1 MDYLNRLSKTDVE
14 SICKLIGSR
23 DLKQNFQTNS
33 NGFSRIK
40 PGFRPKTISDE
51 EAVTLTVQNVTTRF
65 ISKFL
70 NEKIQSL
77 MDKIIGEQA
86 NLTAKGIPSDDA
98 HIIALANS
106 PFYDN
111 LDLYFRLEQPV
122 RSSEEIGALK
132 IAIRIAKRAHKPD
145 SVEDTPTD
153 RTTKLLKEELEAQ
166 KEYARNKIQQ
176 VQDLL
181 KETQASLQATA
192 EDATRLRDEK
202 DELKNK
208 LDLKEEELTRYRA
221 LEKYSISNRIDTT
234 DAKYPFKSL
243 CKVFWAD
250 GYVRLKR
257 LSDIH
262 HDEITG
268 DYLEE
273 FPTQR
278 DLFSDQRSG
287 TFQEGYVGVWDW
299 HVIPNKKDPS
309 RDFIETS
316 YSSSQPTQI
325 IIFKECDSVE
335 KIIKKLTV
343 GVSEKIYCDGVL
355 FAYWNGKKYE
365 GIYCHPKDLDI
376 KIDRISLKQDVF
388 RLPVFEVFASMLYQA
403 GDCQVCTALNFG
415 MPTKVVNVKDSMDVL
430 KALLRKRLTWATS
443 KQRGITNAAHQQIT
457 AYLQELPNKDFVQEL
472 AMQCNC
478 TEDEANEWNFTKTVQ
493 GIMGGTD
500 DSNDLNVWR
509 RVLKNNFLDSAQPD
523 NGRLYVDLQR
533 VKPRFDAKHKWYRC
547 EQCSEITPYL
557 LRGKCPSCGF
567 TGTHVLNEKEYQSLD
582 FWRKPVVDALKDNKI
597 HVIDTEEHT
606 AQLSHKDQRMD
617 LWSQTEHYELRFQ
630 DLIQEGETPIDIL
643 SSTTTM
649 EVGIDIGSLVAVGLR
664 NVPPMRE
671 NYQQRA
677 GRAGR
682 RGASLSTIVTFCE
695 DGPHDTLYFN
705 NPVPMFRGDPRRPW
719 IDIRSEK
726 LLQRHLNMIALQE
739 FLASKHS
746 SLDELP
752 AVLFLDEVL
761 DEFMDFLQDFKIPRK
776 SALVPANAVL
786 DMDAFRNEFAESL
799 KNLKEKRNAHP
810 EQFEAIPN
818 ASANKQKTL
827 LDALYEEGIIPTYSF
842 PKNVVSTYIS
852 DMNGILRYEVDR
864 GLDVAIS
871 EYAPGRSIVVDK
883 QTYQIGGLYSPGS
896 DRVYGQATTPA
907 RAYMDDANYLKNI
920 LTCPDCGW
928 FGLADERP
936 DACPFCGNRALEEGR
951 QMLRPW
957 GFAPKNAE
965 AVPDAQLEEEYS
977 SVQPPLYS
985 TLPDAEDIQPI
996 SGCKNIRMASRTN
1009 QRIIMVN
1016 QGLGNKGFM
1025 VCPDCGAAMP
1035 GDNEKTLD
1043 GVLRPYK
1050 SKHARK
1056 PCNHRNA
1063 RNVNI
1068 GYDFITDMLVLE
1080 IKLDEQKMDIHRTDN
1095 PWLTRA
1101 AQSLAEAF
1109 RLAASKELDIEFT
1122 ELVTGYRI
1130 RTNNAGAFVDVYLYD
1145 SLSSGAGYAVSVAD
1159 NIETLLNRIRELLAS
1174 CDCGNACHKCLKHYR
1189 NQYVHGL
1196 LDRFAA
1202 LQLLDWGVNGELAD
1216 SLTVEGQKALLLPLE
1231 SILRVSGCTLL
1242 VTNNEI
1248 VAKHRGREVKLVVY
1262 PAMWKEPREDGTI
1275 YVSDAYIK
1283 YAKPYAVQKILNV

>member
-1 MDYLNRLSKTDVE
+1 M
-14 SICKLIGSR
+14 
-23 DLKQNFQTNS
+23 
-33 NGFSRIK
+33 
-40 PGFRPKTISDE
+40 
-51 EAVTLTVQNVTTRF
+51 
-65 ISKFL
+65 
-70 NEKIQSL
+70 
-77 MDKIIGEQA
+77 
-86 NLTAKGIPSDDA
+86 
-98 HIIALANS
+98 
-106 PFYDN
+106 
-111 LDLYFRLEQPV
+111 
-122 RSSEEIGALK
+122 
-132 IAIRIAKRAHKPD
+132 
-145 SVEDTPTD
+145 
-153 RTTKLLKEELEAQ
+153 
-166 KEYARNKIQQ
+166 
-176 VQDLL
+176 
-181 KETQASLQATA
+181 
-192 EDATRLRDEK
+192 
-202 DELKNK
+202 
-208 LDLKEEELTRYRA
+208 
-221 LEKYSISNRIDTT
+221 
-234 DAKYPFKSL
+234 
-243 CKVFWAD
+243 
-250 GYVRLKR
+250 
-257 LSDIH
+257 
-262 HDEITG
+262 
-268 DYLEE
+268 
-273 FPTQR
+273 
-278 DLFSDQRSG
+278 
-287 TFQEGYVGVWDW
+287 
-299 HVIPNKKDPS
+299 
-309 RDFIETS
+309 
-316 YSSSQPTQI
+316 
-325 IIFKECDSVE
+325 
-335 KIIKKLTV
+335 
-343 GVSEKIYCDGVL
+343 
-355 FAYWNGKKYE
+355 
-365 GIYCHPKDLDI
+365 
-376 KIDRISLKQDVF
+376 
-388 RLPVFEVFASMLYQA
+388 
-403 GDCQVCTALNFG
+403 
-415 MPTKVVNVKDSMDVL
+415 
-430 KALLRKRLTWATS
+430 
-443 KQRGITNAAHQQIT
+443 
-457 AYLQELPNKDFVQEL
+457 
-472 AMQCNC
+472 
-478 TEDEANEWNFTKTVQ
+478 
-493 GIMGGTD
+493 D

-582 FWRKPVVDALKDNKI
+582 FWRKPVVDALKGTKI

-677 GRAGR
+677 GSAGR

-739 FLASKHS
+739 FLAAKHS

-761 DEFMDFLQDFKIPRK
+761 NEFMDYLQDFKIPRK

-810 EQFEAIPN
+810 EQFEAISN

-827 LDALYEEGIIPTYSF
+827 LDALYKEGIIPTYSF

-864 GLDVAIS
+864 GLDIAIS

-883 QTYQIGGLYSPGS
+883 QTYQIGGMYSPGS
-896 DRVYGQATTPA
+896 DRVYGQAATPA

-951 QMLRPW
+951 QMLRPL

-1035 GDNEKTLD
+1035 GYNEKTLD

-1050 SKHARK
+1050 SKYARK

-1109 RLAASKELDIEFT
+1109 RLAASKELDVEFT

-1145 SLSSGAGYAVSVAD
+1145 NLSSGAGYAVSVAD
-1159 NIETLLNRIRELLAS
+1159 NIETLLNRIHELLAS
-1174 CDCGNACHKCLKHYR
+1174 CNCGNACHKCLKHYR

-1202 LQLLDWGVNGELAD
+1202 LELLDWGVNGELAD
-1216 SLTVEGQKALLLPLE
+1216 SLTVEGQKALLFPLE

-1248 VAKHRGREVKLVVY
+1248 VAKHRGREAKLVVC

>member
-1 MDYLNRLSKTDVE
+1 M
-14 SICKLIGSR
+14 
-23 DLKQNFQTNS
+23 
-33 NGFSRIK
+33 
-40 PGFRPKTISDE
+40 
-51 EAVTLTVQNVTTRF
+51 
-65 ISKFL
+65 
-70 NEKIQSL
+70 
-77 MDKIIGEQA
+77 
-86 NLTAKGIPSDDA
+86 
-98 HIIALANS
+98 
-106 PFYDN
+106 
-111 LDLYFRLEQPV
+111 
-122 RSSEEIGALK
+122 
-132 IAIRIAKRAHKPD
+132 
-145 SVEDTPTD
+145 
-153 RTTKLLKEELEAQ
+153 
-166 KEYARNKIQQ
+166 
-176 VQDLL
+176 
-181 KETQASLQATA
+181 
-192 EDATRLRDEK
+192 
-202 DELKNK
+202 
-208 LDLKEEELTRYRA
+208 
-221 LEKYSISNRIDTT
+221 
-234 DAKYPFKSL
+234 
-243 CKVFWAD
+243 
-250 GYVRLKR
+250 
-257 LSDIH
+257 
-262 HDEITG
+262 
-268 DYLEE
+268 
-273 FPTQR
+273 
-278 DLFSDQRSG
+278 
-287 TFQEGYVGVWDW
+287 
-299 HVIPNKKDPS
+299 
-309 RDFIETS
+309 
-316 YSSSQPTQI
+316 
-325 IIFKECDSVE
+325 
-335 KIIKKLTV
+335 
-343 GVSEKIYCDGVL
+343 
-355 FAYWNGKKYE
+355 
-365 GIYCHPKDLDI
+365 
-376 KIDRISLKQDVF
+376 
-388 RLPVFEVFASMLYQA
+388 
-403 GDCQVCTALNFG
+403 
-415 MPTKVVNVKDSMDVL
+415 
-430 KALLRKRLTWATS
+430 
-443 KQRGITNAAHQQIT
+443 
-457 AYLQELPNKDFVQEL
+457 
-472 AMQCNC
+472 
-478 TEDEANEWNFTKTVQ
+478 
-493 GIMGGTD
+493 
-500 DSNDLNVWR
+500 
-509 RVLKNNFLDSAQPD
+509 
-523 NGRLYVDLQR
+523 
-533 VKPRFDAKHKWYRC
+533 
-547 EQCSEITPYL
+547 
-557 LRGKCPSCGF
+557 
-567 TGTHVLNEKEYQSLD
+567 
-582 FWRKPVVDALKDNKI
+582 
-597 HVIDTEEHT
+597 
-606 AQLSHKDQRMD
+606 
-617 LWSQTEHYELRFQ
+617 
-630 DLIQEGETPIDIL
+630 
-643 SSTTTM
+643 
-649 EVGIDIGSLVAVGLR
+649 
-664 NVPPMRE
+664 
-671 NYQQRA
+671 
-677 GRAGR
+677 
-682 RGASLSTIVTFCE
+682 
-695 DGPHDTLYFN
+695 
-705 NPVPMFRGDPRRPW
+705 
-719 IDIRSEK
+719 
-726 LLQRHLNMIALQE
+726 NMIALQE

-1050 SKHARK
+1050 SKYARK
-1056 PCNHRNA
+1056 PCSHRNA

-1202 LQLLDWGVNGELAD
+1202 LELLDWGVNGELAD

>member
-1 MDYLNRLSKTDVE
+1 M
-14 SICKLIGSR
+14 
-23 DLKQNFQTNS
+23 
-33 NGFSRIK
+33 
-40 PGFRPKTISDE
+40 
-51 EAVTLTVQNVTTRF
+51 
-65 ISKFL
+65 
-70 NEKIQSL
+70 
-77 MDKIIGEQA
+77 
-86 NLTAKGIPSDDA
+86 
-98 HIIALANS
+98 
-106 PFYDN
+106 
-111 LDLYFRLEQPV
+111 
-122 RSSEEIGALK
+122 
-132 IAIRIAKRAHKPD
+132 
-145 SVEDTPTD
+145 
-153 RTTKLLKEELEAQ
+153 
-166 KEYARNKIQQ
+166 
-176 VQDLL
+176 
-181 KETQASLQATA
+181 
-192 EDATRLRDEK
+192 
-202 DELKNK
+202 
-208 LDLKEEELTRYRA
+208 
-221 LEKYSISNRIDTT
+221 
-234 DAKYPFKSL
+234 
-243 CKVFWAD
+243 
-250 GYVRLKR
+250 
-257 LSDIH
+257 
-262 HDEITG
+262 
-268 DYLEE
+268 
-273 FPTQR
+273 
-278 DLFSDQRSG
+278 
-287 TFQEGYVGVWDW
+287 
-299 HVIPNKKDPS
+299 
-309 RDFIETS
+309 
-316 YSSSQPTQI
+316 
-325 IIFKECDSVE
+325 
-335 KIIKKLTV
+335 
-343 GVSEKIYCDGVL
+343 
-355 FAYWNGKKYE
+355 
-365 GIYCHPKDLDI
+365 
-376 KIDRISLKQDVF
+376 
-388 RLPVFEVFASMLYQA
+388 
-403 GDCQVCTALNFG
+403 
-415 MPTKVVNVKDSMDVL
+415 
-430 KALLRKRLTWATS
+430 
-443 KQRGITNAAHQQIT
+443 
-457 AYLQELPNKDFVQEL
+457 
-472 AMQCNC
+472 
-478 TEDEANEWNFTKTVQ
+478 
-493 GIMGGTD
+493 
-500 DSNDLNVWR
+500 
-509 RVLKNNFLDSAQPD
+509 
-523 NGRLYVDLQR
+523 
-533 VKPRFDAKHKWYRC
+533 
-547 EQCSEITPYL
+547 
-557 LRGKCPSCGF
+557 
-567 TGTHVLNEKEYQSLD
+567 NEKEYHSLD
-582 FWRKPVVDALKDNKI
+582 FWRKPVVDALRGNKI

-739 FLASKHS
+739 FLAAKHS
-746 SLDELP
+746 SLDELS

-761 DEFMDFLQDFKIPRK
+761 DEFMDYLQDFKIPRK

-810 EQFEAIPN
+810 EQFEAISN

-864 GLDVAIS
+864 GLDIAIS

-883 QTYQIGGLYSPGS
+883 QTYQIGGMYSPGS
-896 DRVYGQATTPA
+896 DRVYGQAATPA

-1050 SKHARK
+1050 SKYARK

-1063 RNVNI
+1063 RNINI

-1109 RLAASKELDIEFT
+1109 RLAASKELDVEFT

-1202 LQLLDWGVNGELAD
+1202 LELLDWGVNGELAD

>member
-1 MDYLNRLSKTDVE
+1 
-14 SICKLIGSR
+14 
-23 DLKQNFQTNS
+23 
-33 NGFSRIK
+33 
-40 PGFRPKTISDE
+40 
-51 EAVTLTVQNVTTRF
+51 
-65 ISKFL
+65 
-70 NEKIQSL
+70 
-77 MDKIIGEQA
+77 
-86 NLTAKGIPSDDA
+86 
-98 HIIALANS
+98 
-106 PFYDN
+106 
-111 LDLYFRLEQPV
+111 
-122 RSSEEIGALK
+122 
-132 IAIRIAKRAHKPD
+132 
-145 SVEDTPTD
+145 
-153 RTTKLLKEELEAQ
+153 
-166 KEYARNKIQQ
+166 
-176 VQDLL
+176 
-181 KETQASLQATA
+181 
-192 EDATRLRDEK
+192 
-202 DELKNK
+202 
-208 LDLKEEELTRYRA
+208 
-221 LEKYSISNRIDTT
+221 
-234 DAKYPFKSL
+234 
-243 CKVFWAD
+243 
-250 GYVRLKR
+250 
-257 LSDIH
+257 
-262 HDEITG
+262 
-268 DYLEE
+268 
-273 FPTQR
+273 
-278 DLFSDQRSG
+278 
-287 TFQEGYVGVWDW
+287 
-299 HVIPNKKDPS
+299 
-309 RDFIETS
+309 
-316 YSSSQPTQI
+316 
-325 IIFKECDSVE
+325 
-335 KIIKKLTV
+335 
-343 GVSEKIYCDGVL
+343 
-355 FAYWNGKKYE
+355 
-365 GIYCHPKDLDI
+365 
-376 KIDRISLKQDVF
+376 
-388 RLPVFEVFASMLYQA
+388 
-403 GDCQVCTALNFG
+403 
-415 MPTKVVNVKDSMDVL
+415 
-430 KALLRKRLTWATS
+430 
-443 KQRGITNAAHQQIT
+443 
-457 AYLQELPNKDFVQEL
+457 
-472 AMQCNC
+472 
-478 TEDEANEWNFTKTVQ
+478 
-493 GIMGGTD
+493 
-500 DSNDLNVWR
+500 
-509 RVLKNNFLDSAQPD
+509 
-523 NGRLYVDLQR
+523 
-533 VKPRFDAKHKWYRC
+533 
-547 EQCSEITPYL
+547 
-557 LRGKCPSCGF
+557 
-567 TGTHVLNEKEYQSLD
+567 
-582 FWRKPVVDALKDNKI
+582 
-597 HVIDTEEHT
+597 
-606 AQLSHKDQRMD
+606 MD

-695 DGPHDTLYFN
+695 DGSHDTLYFN

-1050 SKHARK
+1050 SKYARK
-1056 PCNHRNA
+1056 PCSHRNA

-1202 LQLLDWGVNGELAD
+1202 LELLDWGVNGELAD

>member
-1 MDYLNRLSKTDVE
+1 
-14 SICKLIGSR
+14 
-23 DLKQNFQTNS
+23 
-33 NGFSRIK
+33 
-40 PGFRPKTISDE
+40 
-51 EAVTLTVQNVTTRF
+51 
-65 ISKFL
+65 
-70 NEKIQSL
+70 
-77 MDKIIGEQA
+77 
-86 NLTAKGIPSDDA
+86 
-98 HIIALANS
+98 
-106 PFYDN
+106 
-111 LDLYFRLEQPV
+111 
-122 RSSEEIGALK
+122 
-132 IAIRIAKRAHKPD
+132 
-145 SVEDTPTD
+145 
-153 RTTKLLKEELEAQ
+153 
-166 KEYARNKIQQ
+166 
-176 VQDLL
+176 
-181 KETQASLQATA
+181 
-192 EDATRLRDEK
+192 
-202 DELKNK
+202 
-208 LDLKEEELTRYRA
+208 
-221 LEKYSISNRIDTT
+221 
-234 DAKYPFKSL
+234 
-243 CKVFWAD
+243 
-250 GYVRLKR
+250 
-257 LSDIH
+257 
-262 HDEITG
+262 
-268 DYLEE
+268 
-273 FPTQR
+273 
-278 DLFSDQRSG
+278 
-287 TFQEGYVGVWDW
+287 
-299 HVIPNKKDPS
+299 
-309 RDFIETS
+309 
-316 YSSSQPTQI
+316 
-325 IIFKECDSVE
+325 
-335 KIIKKLTV
+335 
-343 GVSEKIYCDGVL
+343 
-355 FAYWNGKKYE
+355 
-365 GIYCHPKDLDI
+365 
-376 KIDRISLKQDVF
+376 
-388 RLPVFEVFASMLYQA
+388 
-403 GDCQVCTALNFG
+403 
-415 MPTKVVNVKDSMDVL
+415 
-430 KALLRKRLTWATS
+430 
-443 KQRGITNAAHQQIT
+443 
-457 AYLQELPNKDFVQEL
+457 
-472 AMQCNC
+472 
-478 TEDEANEWNFTKTVQ
+478 
-493 GIMGGTD
+493 
-500 DSNDLNVWR
+500 
-509 RVLKNNFLDSAQPD
+509 
-523 NGRLYVDLQR
+523 
-533 VKPRFDAKHKWYRC
+533 
-547 EQCSEITPYL
+547 
-557 LRGKCPSCGF
+557 
-567 TGTHVLNEKEYQSLD
+567 
-582 FWRKPVVDALKDNKI
+582 
-597 HVIDTEEHT
+597 
-606 AQLSHKDQRMD
+606 MD

-1050 SKHARK
+1050 SKYARK
-1056 PCNHRNA
+1056 PCSHRNA

-1101 AQSLAEAF
+1101 AQSLAAAF

-1202 LQLLDWGVNGELAD
+1202 LELLDWGVNGELAD

>member
-1 MDYLNRLSKTDVE
+1 
-14 SICKLIGSR
+14 
-23 DLKQNFQTNS
+23 
-33 NGFSRIK
+33 
-40 PGFRPKTISDE
+40 
-51 EAVTLTVQNVTTRF
+51 
-65 ISKFL
+65 
-70 NEKIQSL
+70 
-77 MDKIIGEQA
+77 
-86 NLTAKGIPSDDA
+86 
-98 HIIALANS
+98 
-106 PFYDN
+106 
-111 LDLYFRLEQPV
+111 
-122 RSSEEIGALK
+122 
-132 IAIRIAKRAHKPD
+132 
-145 SVEDTPTD
+145 
-153 RTTKLLKEELEAQ
+153 
-166 KEYARNKIQQ
+166 
-176 VQDLL
+176 
-181 KETQASLQATA
+181 
-192 EDATRLRDEK
+192 
-202 DELKNK
+202 
-208 LDLKEEELTRYRA
+208 
-221 LEKYSISNRIDTT
+221 
-234 DAKYPFKSL
+234 
-243 CKVFWAD
+243 
-250 GYVRLKR
+250 
-257 LSDIH
+257 
-262 HDEITG
+262 
-268 DYLEE
+268 
-273 FPTQR
+273 
-278 DLFSDQRSG
+278 
-287 TFQEGYVGVWDW
+287 
-299 HVIPNKKDPS
+299 
-309 RDFIETS
+309 
-316 YSSSQPTQI
+316 
-325 IIFKECDSVE
+325 
-335 KIIKKLTV
+335 
-343 GVSEKIYCDGVL
+343 
-355 FAYWNGKKYE
+355 
-365 GIYCHPKDLDI
+365 
-376 KIDRISLKQDVF
+376 
-388 RLPVFEVFASMLYQA
+388 
-403 GDCQVCTALNFG
+403 
-415 MPTKVVNVKDSMDVL
+415 
-430 KALLRKRLTWATS
+430 
-443 KQRGITNAAHQQIT
+443 
-457 AYLQELPNKDFVQEL
+457 
-472 AMQCNC
+472 
-478 TEDEANEWNFTKTVQ
+478 
-493 GIMGGTD
+493 
-500 DSNDLNVWR
+500 
-509 RVLKNNFLDSAQPD
+509 
-523 NGRLYVDLQR
+523 
-533 VKPRFDAKHKWYRC
+533 
-547 EQCSEITPYL
+547 
-557 LRGKCPSCGF
+557 
-567 TGTHVLNEKEYQSLD
+567 
-582 FWRKPVVDALKDNKI
+582 
-597 HVIDTEEHT
+597 
-606 AQLSHKDQRMD
+606 MD

-810 EQFEAIPN
+810 EQFKAIPN

-827 LDALYEEGIIPTYSF
+827 LDALYDEGIIPTYSF

-1050 SKHARK
+1050 SKYARK
-1056 PCNHRNA
+1056 PCSHRNA

-1202 LQLLDWGVNGELAD
+1202 LELLDWGVNGELAD

>member
-1 MDYLNRLSKTDVE
+1 M
-14 SICKLIGSR
+14 
-23 DLKQNFQTNS
+23 
-33 NGFSRIK
+33 
-40 PGFRPKTISDE
+40 
-51 EAVTLTVQNVTTRF
+51 
-65 ISKFL
+65 
-70 NEKIQSL
+70 
-77 MDKIIGEQA
+77 
-86 NLTAKGIPSDDA
+86 
-98 HIIALANS
+98 
-106 PFYDN
+106 
-111 LDLYFRLEQPV
+111 
-122 RSSEEIGALK
+122 
-132 IAIRIAKRAHKPD
+132 
-145 SVEDTPTD
+145 
-153 RTTKLLKEELEAQ
+153 
-166 KEYARNKIQQ
+166 
-176 VQDLL
+176 
-181 KETQASLQATA
+181 
-192 EDATRLRDEK
+192 
-202 DELKNK
+202 
-208 LDLKEEELTRYRA
+208 
-221 LEKYSISNRIDTT
+221 
-234 DAKYPFKSL
+234 
-243 CKVFWAD
+243 
-250 GYVRLKR
+250 
-257 LSDIH
+257 
-262 HDEITG
+262 
-268 DYLEE
+268 
-273 FPTQR
+273 
-278 DLFSDQRSG
+278 
-287 TFQEGYVGVWDW
+287 
-299 HVIPNKKDPS
+299 
-309 RDFIETS
+309 
-316 YSSSQPTQI
+316 
-325 IIFKECDSVE
+325 
-335 KIIKKLTV
+335 
-343 GVSEKIYCDGVL
+343 
-355 FAYWNGKKYE
+355 
-365 GIYCHPKDLDI
+365 
-376 KIDRISLKQDVF
+376 
-388 RLPVFEVFASMLYQA
+388 
-403 GDCQVCTALNFG
+403 
-415 MPTKVVNVKDSMDVL
+415 
-430 KALLRKRLTWATS
+430 
-443 KQRGITNAAHQQIT
+443 
-457 AYLQELPNKDFVQEL
+457 
-472 AMQCNC
+472 
-478 TEDEANEWNFTKTVQ
+478 
-493 GIMGGTD
+493 
-500 DSNDLNVWR
+500 
-509 RVLKNNFLDSAQPD
+509 
-523 NGRLYVDLQR
+523 
-533 VKPRFDAKHKWYRC
+533 
-547 EQCSEITPYL
+547 
-557 LRGKCPSCGF
+557 
-567 TGTHVLNEKEYQSLD
+567 
-582 FWRKPVVDALKDNKI
+582 
-597 HVIDTEEHT
+597 IDTEEHT

-739 FLASKHS
+739 FLAAKHS
-746 SLDELP
+746 SLDELS

-761 DEFMDFLQDFKIPRK
+761 DEFMDYLQDFKIQRK

-799 KNLKEKRNAHP
+799 KNMKEKRNAHP
-810 EQFEAIPN
+810 EQFEAISN

-864 GLDVAIS
+864 GLDIAIS

-883 QTYQIGGLYSPGS
+883 QTYQIGGMYSPGS
-896 DRVYGQATTPA
+896 DRVYGQAATPA

-1050 SKHARK
+1050 SKYARK

-1109 RLAASKELDIEFT
+1109 RLAASKELDVEFT

-1202 LQLLDWGVNGELAD
+1202 LELLDWGVNGELAD

>member
-1 MDYLNRLSKTDVE
+1 MNYIMTGVAE
-14 SICKLIGSR
+14 HCSIK
-23 DLKQNFQTNS
+23 
-33 NGFSRIK
+33 
-40 PGFRPKTISDE
+40 
-51 EAVTLTVQNVTTRF
+51 
-65 ISKFL
+65 
-70 NEKIQSL
+70 
-77 MDKIIGEQA
+77 
-86 NLTAKGIPSDDA
+86 
-98 HIIALANS
+98 
-106 PFYDN
+106 
-111 LDLYFRLEQPV
+111 
-122 RSSEEIGALK
+122 
-132 IAIRIAKRAHKPD
+132 
-145 SVEDTPTD
+145 
-153 RTTKLLKEELEAQ
+153 
-166 KEYARNKIQQ
+166 
-176 VQDLL
+176 
-181 KETQASLQATA
+181 
-192 EDATRLRDEK
+192 
-202 DELKNK
+202 
-208 LDLKEEELTRYRA
+208 
-221 LEKYSISNRIDTT
+221 
-234 DAKYPFKSL
+234 
-243 CKVFWAD
+243 
-250 GYVRLKR
+250 
-257 LSDIH
+257 
-262 HDEITG
+262 
-268 DYLEE
+268 
-273 FPTQR
+273 
-278 DLFSDQRSG
+278 
-287 TFQEGYVGVWDW
+287 
-299 HVIPNKKDPS
+299 
-309 RDFIETS
+309 
-316 YSSSQPTQI
+316 
-325 IIFKECDSVE
+325 
-335 KIIKKLTV
+335 
-343 GVSEKIYCDGVL
+343 
-355 FAYWNGKKYE
+355 
-365 GIYCHPKDLDI
+365 
-376 KIDRISLKQDVF
+376 
-388 RLPVFEVFASMLYQA
+388 
-403 GDCQVCTALNFG
+403 
-415 MPTKVVNVKDSMDVL
+415 
-430 KALLRKRLTWATS
+430 
-443 KQRGITNAAHQQIT
+443 
-457 AYLQELPNKDFVQEL
+457 
-472 AMQCNC
+472 
-478 TEDEANEWNFTKTVQ
+478 
-493 GIMGGTD
+493 
-500 DSNDLNVWR
+500 
-509 RVLKNNFLDSAQPD
+509 
-523 NGRLYVDLQR
+523 
-533 VKPRFDAKHKWYRC
+533 
-547 EQCSEITPYL
+547 
-557 LRGKCPSCGF
+557 
-567 TGTHVLNEKEYQSLD
+567 
-582 FWRKPVVDALKDNKI
+582 
-597 HVIDTEEHT
+597 
-606 AQLSHKDQRMD
+606 
-617 LWSQTEHYELRFQ
+617 

-1050 SKHARK
+1050 SKYARK
-1056 PCNHRNA
+1056 PCSHRNA

-1202 LQLLDWGVNGELAD
+1202 LELLDWGVNGELAD

>member
-1 MDYLNRLSKTDVE
+1 M
-14 SICKLIGSR
+14 
-23 DLKQNFQTNS
+23 
-33 NGFSRIK
+33 
-40 PGFRPKTISDE
+40 
-51 EAVTLTVQNVTTRF
+51 
-65 ISKFL
+65 
-70 NEKIQSL
+70 
-77 MDKIIGEQA
+77 
-86 NLTAKGIPSDDA
+86 
-98 HIIALANS
+98 
-106 PFYDN
+106 
-111 LDLYFRLEQPV
+111 
-122 RSSEEIGALK
+122 
-132 IAIRIAKRAHKPD
+132 
-145 SVEDTPTD
+145 
-153 RTTKLLKEELEAQ
+153 
-166 KEYARNKIQQ
+166 
-176 VQDLL
+176 
-181 KETQASLQATA
+181 
-192 EDATRLRDEK
+192 
-202 DELKNK
+202 
-208 LDLKEEELTRYRA
+208 
-221 LEKYSISNRIDTT
+221 
-234 DAKYPFKSL
+234 
-243 CKVFWAD
+243 
-250 GYVRLKR
+250 
-257 LSDIH
+257 
-262 HDEITG
+262 
-268 DYLEE
+268 
-273 FPTQR
+273 
-278 DLFSDQRSG
+278 
-287 TFQEGYVGVWDW
+287 
-299 HVIPNKKDPS
+299 
-309 RDFIETS
+309 
-316 YSSSQPTQI
+316 
-325 IIFKECDSVE
+325 
-335 KIIKKLTV
+335 
-343 GVSEKIYCDGVL
+343 
-355 FAYWNGKKYE
+355 
-365 GIYCHPKDLDI
+365 
-376 KIDRISLKQDVF
+376 
-388 RLPVFEVFASMLYQA
+388 
-403 GDCQVCTALNFG
+403 
-415 MPTKVVNVKDSMDVL
+415 
-430 KALLRKRLTWATS
+430 
-443 KQRGITNAAHQQIT
+443 
-457 AYLQELPNKDFVQEL
+457 
-472 AMQCNC
+472 
-478 TEDEANEWNFTKTVQ
+478 
-493 GIMGGTD
+493 
-500 DSNDLNVWR
+500 
-509 RVLKNNFLDSAQPD
+509 
-523 NGRLYVDLQR
+523 
-533 VKPRFDAKHKWYRC
+533 
-547 EQCSEITPYL
+547 
-557 LRGKCPSCGF
+557 
-567 TGTHVLNEKEYQSLD
+567 NEKEYQSLD
-582 FWRKPVVDALKDNKI
+582 FWRKPVVDALKGNKI

-818 ASANKQKTL
+818 ASANKQKIL

-1050 SKHARK
+1050 SKYARK
-1056 PCNHRNA
+1056 PCSHRNA

-1101 AQSLAEAF
+1101 AQSMAEAF

-1202 LQLLDWGVNGELAD
+1202 LELLDWGVNGELAD

>member
-1 MDYLNRLSKTDVE
+1 
-14 SICKLIGSR
+14 
-23 DLKQNFQTNS
+23 
-33 NGFSRIK
+33 
-40 PGFRPKTISDE
+40 
-51 EAVTLTVQNVTTRF
+51 
-65 ISKFL
+65 
-70 NEKIQSL
+70 
-77 MDKIIGEQA
+77 
-86 NLTAKGIPSDDA
+86 
-98 HIIALANS
+98 
-106 PFYDN
+106 
-111 LDLYFRLEQPV
+111 
-122 RSSEEIGALK
+122 
-132 IAIRIAKRAHKPD
+132 
-145 SVEDTPTD
+145 
-153 RTTKLLKEELEAQ
+153 
-166 KEYARNKIQQ
+166 
-176 VQDLL
+176 
-181 KETQASLQATA
+181 
-192 EDATRLRDEK
+192 
-202 DELKNK
+202 
-208 LDLKEEELTRYRA
+208 
-221 LEKYSISNRIDTT
+221 
-234 DAKYPFKSL
+234 
-243 CKVFWAD
+243 
-250 GYVRLKR
+250 
-257 LSDIH
+257 
-262 HDEITG
+262 
-268 DYLEE
+268 
-273 FPTQR
+273 
-278 DLFSDQRSG
+278 
-287 TFQEGYVGVWDW
+287 
-299 HVIPNKKDPS
+299 
-309 RDFIETS
+309 
-316 YSSSQPTQI
+316 
-325 IIFKECDSVE
+325 
-335 KIIKKLTV
+335 
-343 GVSEKIYCDGVL
+343 
-355 FAYWNGKKYE
+355 
-365 GIYCHPKDLDI
+365 
-376 KIDRISLKQDVF
+376 
-388 RLPVFEVFASMLYQA
+388 
-403 GDCQVCTALNFG
+403 
-415 MPTKVVNVKDSMDVL
+415 
-430 KALLRKRLTWATS
+430 
-443 KQRGITNAAHQQIT
+443 
-457 AYLQELPNKDFVQEL
+457 
-472 AMQCNC
+472 
-478 TEDEANEWNFTKTVQ
+478 
-493 GIMGGTD
+493 
-500 DSNDLNVWR
+500 
-509 RVLKNNFLDSAQPD
+509 
-523 NGRLYVDLQR
+523 
-533 VKPRFDAKHKWYRC
+533 
-547 EQCSEITPYL
+547 
-557 LRGKCPSCGF
+557 
-567 TGTHVLNEKEYQSLD
+567 
-582 FWRKPVVDALKDNKI
+582 
-597 HVIDTEEHT
+597 
-606 AQLSHKDQRMD
+606 MD

-1050 SKHARK
+1050 SKYARK
-1056 PCNHRNA
+1056 PCSHRNA

-1202 LQLLDWGVNGELAD
+1202 LELLDWGVNGELAD

>member
-1 MDYLNRLSKTDVE
+1 M
-14 SICKLIGSR
+14 
-23 DLKQNFQTNS
+23 
-33 NGFSRIK
+33 
-40 PGFRPKTISDE
+40 
-51 EAVTLTVQNVTTRF
+51 
-65 ISKFL
+65 
-70 NEKIQSL
+70 
-77 MDKIIGEQA
+77 
-86 NLTAKGIPSDDA
+86 
-98 HIIALANS
+98 
-106 PFYDN
+106 
-111 LDLYFRLEQPV
+111 
-122 RSSEEIGALK
+122 
-132 IAIRIAKRAHKPD
+132 
-145 SVEDTPTD
+145 
-153 RTTKLLKEELEAQ
+153 
-166 KEYARNKIQQ
+166 
-176 VQDLL
+176 
-181 KETQASLQATA
+181 
-192 EDATRLRDEK
+192 
-202 DELKNK
+202 
-208 LDLKEEELTRYRA
+208 
-221 LEKYSISNRIDTT
+221 
-234 DAKYPFKSL
+234 
-243 CKVFWAD
+243 
-250 GYVRLKR
+250 
-257 LSDIH
+257 
-262 HDEITG
+262 
-268 DYLEE
+268 
-273 FPTQR
+273 
-278 DLFSDQRSG
+278 
-287 TFQEGYVGVWDW
+287 
-299 HVIPNKKDPS
+299 
-309 RDFIETS
+309 
-316 YSSSQPTQI
+316 
-325 IIFKECDSVE
+325 
-335 KIIKKLTV
+335 
-343 GVSEKIYCDGVL
+343 
-355 FAYWNGKKYE
+355 
-365 GIYCHPKDLDI
+365 
-376 KIDRISLKQDVF
+376 
-388 RLPVFEVFASMLYQA
+388 
-403 GDCQVCTALNFG
+403 
-415 MPTKVVNVKDSMDVL
+415 
-430 KALLRKRLTWATS
+430 
-443 KQRGITNAAHQQIT
+443 
-457 AYLQELPNKDFVQEL
+457 
-472 AMQCNC
+472 
-478 TEDEANEWNFTKTVQ
+478 
-493 GIMGGTD
+493 
-500 DSNDLNVWR
+500 
-509 RVLKNNFLDSAQPD
+509 
-523 NGRLYVDLQR
+523 
-533 VKPRFDAKHKWYRC
+533 
-547 EQCSEITPYL
+547 
-557 LRGKCPSCGF
+557 
-567 TGTHVLNEKEYQSLD
+567 NEKEYHSLD
-582 FWRKPVVDALKDNKI
+582 FWRKPVVDALRGNKI

-739 FLASKHS
+739 FLAAKHS
-746 SLDELP
+746 SLDELS

-761 DEFMDFLQDFKIPRK
+761 DEFMDYLQDFKIQRK

-799 KNLKEKRNAHP
+799 KNMKEKRNAHP
-810 EQFEAIPN
+810 EQFEAISN

-864 GLDVAIS
+864 GLDIAIS

-883 QTYQIGGLYSPGS
+883 QTYQIGGMYSPGS
-896 DRVYGQATTPA
+896 DRVYGQAATPA

-977 SVQPPLYS
+977 SVHPPLYS

-1050 SKHARK
+1050 SKYARK

-1109 RLAASKELDIEFT
+1109 RLAASKELDVEFT

-1202 LQLLDWGVNGELAD
+1202 LELLDWGVNGELAD

>member
-1 MDYLNRLSKTDVE
+1 
-14 SICKLIGSR
+14 
-23 DLKQNFQTNS
+23 
-33 NGFSRIK
+33 
-40 PGFRPKTISDE
+40 
-51 EAVTLTVQNVTTRF
+51 
-65 ISKFL
+65 
-70 NEKIQSL
+70 
-77 MDKIIGEQA
+77 
-86 NLTAKGIPSDDA
+86 
-98 HIIALANS
+98 
-106 PFYDN
+106 
-111 LDLYFRLEQPV
+111 
-122 RSSEEIGALK
+122 
-132 IAIRIAKRAHKPD
+132 
-145 SVEDTPTD
+145 
-153 RTTKLLKEELEAQ
+153 
-166 KEYARNKIQQ
+166 
-176 VQDLL
+176 
-181 KETQASLQATA
+181 
-192 EDATRLRDEK
+192 
-202 DELKNK
+202 
-208 LDLKEEELTRYRA
+208 
-221 LEKYSISNRIDTT
+221 
-234 DAKYPFKSL
+234 
-243 CKVFWAD
+243 
-250 GYVRLKR
+250 
-257 LSDIH
+257 
-262 HDEITG
+262 
-268 DYLEE
+268 
-273 FPTQR
+273 
-278 DLFSDQRSG
+278 
-287 TFQEGYVGVWDW
+287 
-299 HVIPNKKDPS
+299 
-309 RDFIETS
+309 
-316 YSSSQPTQI
+316 
-325 IIFKECDSVE
+325 
-335 KIIKKLTV
+335 
-343 GVSEKIYCDGVL
+343 
-355 FAYWNGKKYE
+355 
-365 GIYCHPKDLDI
+365 
-376 KIDRISLKQDVF
+376 
-388 RLPVFEVFASMLYQA
+388 
-403 GDCQVCTALNFG
+403 
-415 MPTKVVNVKDSMDVL
+415 
-430 KALLRKRLTWATS
+430 
-443 KQRGITNAAHQQIT
+443 
-457 AYLQELPNKDFVQEL
+457 
-472 AMQCNC
+472 
-478 TEDEANEWNFTKTVQ
+478 
-493 GIMGGTD
+493 
-500 DSNDLNVWR
+500 
-509 RVLKNNFLDSAQPD
+509 
-523 NGRLYVDLQR
+523 
-533 VKPRFDAKHKWYRC
+533 
-547 EQCSEITPYL
+547 
-557 LRGKCPSCGF
+557 
-567 TGTHVLNEKEYQSLD
+567 
-582 FWRKPVVDALKDNKI
+582 
-597 HVIDTEEHT
+597 
-606 AQLSHKDQRMD
+606 MD

-739 FLASKHS
+739 FLAAKHS
-746 SLDELP
+746 SLDELS

-761 DEFMDFLQDFKIPRK
+761 DEFMDYLQDFKIPRK

-810 EQFEAIPN
+810 EQFEAISN

-864 GLDVAIS
+864 GLDIAIS

-883 QTYQIGGLYSPGS
+883 QTYQIGGMYSPGS
-896 DRVYGQATTPA
+896 DRVYGQAATPA

-1050 SKHARK
+1050 SKYARK

-1063 RNVNI
+1063 RNINI

-1109 RLAASKELDIEFT
+1109 RLAASKELDVEFT

-1202 LQLLDWGVNGELAD
+1202 LELLDWGVNGELAD

>member
-1 MDYLNRLSKTDVE
+1 M
-14 SICKLIGSR
+14 
-23 DLKQNFQTNS
+23 
-33 NGFSRIK
+33 
-40 PGFRPKTISDE
+40 
-51 EAVTLTVQNVTTRF
+51 
-65 ISKFL
+65 
-70 NEKIQSL
+70 
-77 MDKIIGEQA
+77 
-86 NLTAKGIPSDDA
+86 
-98 HIIALANS
+98 
-106 PFYDN
+106 
-111 LDLYFRLEQPV
+111 
-122 RSSEEIGALK
+122 
-132 IAIRIAKRAHKPD
+132 
-145 SVEDTPTD
+145 
-153 RTTKLLKEELEAQ
+153 
-166 KEYARNKIQQ
+166 
-176 VQDLL
+176 
-181 KETQASLQATA
+181 
-192 EDATRLRDEK
+192 
-202 DELKNK
+202 
-208 LDLKEEELTRYRA
+208 
-221 LEKYSISNRIDTT
+221 
-234 DAKYPFKSL
+234 
-243 CKVFWAD
+243 
-250 GYVRLKR
+250 
-257 LSDIH
+257 
-262 HDEITG
+262 
-268 DYLEE
+268 
-273 FPTQR
+273 
-278 DLFSDQRSG
+278 
-287 TFQEGYVGVWDW
+287 
-299 HVIPNKKDPS
+299 
-309 RDFIETS
+309 
-316 YSSSQPTQI
+316 
-325 IIFKECDSVE
+325 
-335 KIIKKLTV
+335 
-343 GVSEKIYCDGVL
+343 
-355 FAYWNGKKYE
+355 
-365 GIYCHPKDLDI
+365 
-376 KIDRISLKQDVF
+376 
-388 RLPVFEVFASMLYQA
+388 
-403 GDCQVCTALNFG
+403 
-415 MPTKVVNVKDSMDVL
+415 
-430 KALLRKRLTWATS
+430 
-443 KQRGITNAAHQQIT
+443 
-457 AYLQELPNKDFVQEL
+457 
-472 AMQCNC
+472 
-478 TEDEANEWNFTKTVQ
+478 
-493 GIMGGTD
+493 
-500 DSNDLNVWR
+500 
-509 RVLKNNFLDSAQPD
+509 
-523 NGRLYVDLQR
+523 
-533 VKPRFDAKHKWYRC
+533 
-547 EQCSEITPYL
+547 
-557 LRGKCPSCGF
+557 
-567 TGTHVLNEKEYQSLD
+567 
-582 FWRKPVVDALKDNKI
+582 
-597 HVIDTEEHT
+597 
-606 AQLSHKDQRMD
+606 
-617 LWSQTEHYELRFQ
+617 
-630 DLIQEGETPIDIL
+630 
-643 SSTTTM
+643 
-649 EVGIDIGSLVAVGLR
+649 
-664 NVPPMRE
+664 
-671 NYQQRA
+671 
-677 GRAGR
+677 
-682 RGASLSTIVTFCE
+682 
-695 DGPHDTLYFN
+695 
-705 NPVPMFRGDPRRPW
+705 
-719 IDIRSEK
+719 
-726 LLQRHLNMIALQE
+726 QRHLNMIALQE

-818 ASANKQKTL
+818 ASANKQKIL

-1050 SKHARK
+1050 SKYARK
-1056 PCNHRNA
+1056 PCSHRNA

-1101 AQSLAEAF
+1101 AQSMAEAF

-1202 LQLLDWGVNGELAD
+1202 LELLDWGVNGELAD

>member
-1 MDYLNRLSKTDVE
+1 M
-14 SICKLIGSR
+14 
-23 DLKQNFQTNS
+23 
-33 NGFSRIK
+33 
-40 PGFRPKTISDE
+40 
-51 EAVTLTVQNVTTRF
+51 
-65 ISKFL
+65 
-70 NEKIQSL
+70 
-77 MDKIIGEQA
+77 
-86 NLTAKGIPSDDA
+86 
-98 HIIALANS
+98 
-106 PFYDN
+106 
-111 LDLYFRLEQPV
+111 
-122 RSSEEIGALK
+122 
-132 IAIRIAKRAHKPD
+132 
-145 SVEDTPTD
+145 
-153 RTTKLLKEELEAQ
+153 
-166 KEYARNKIQQ
+166 
-176 VQDLL
+176 
-181 KETQASLQATA
+181 
-192 EDATRLRDEK
+192 
-202 DELKNK
+202 
-208 LDLKEEELTRYRA
+208 
-221 LEKYSISNRIDTT
+221 
-234 DAKYPFKSL
+234 
-243 CKVFWAD
+243 
-250 GYVRLKR
+250 
-257 LSDIH
+257 
-262 HDEITG
+262 
-268 DYLEE
+268 
-273 FPTQR
+273 
-278 DLFSDQRSG
+278 
-287 TFQEGYVGVWDW
+287 
-299 HVIPNKKDPS
+299 
-309 RDFIETS
+309 
-316 YSSSQPTQI
+316 
-325 IIFKECDSVE
+325 
-335 KIIKKLTV
+335 
-343 GVSEKIYCDGVL
+343 
-355 FAYWNGKKYE
+355 
-365 GIYCHPKDLDI
+365 
-376 KIDRISLKQDVF
+376 
-388 RLPVFEVFASMLYQA
+388 
-403 GDCQVCTALNFG
+403 
-415 MPTKVVNVKDSMDVL
+415 
-430 KALLRKRLTWATS
+430 
-443 KQRGITNAAHQQIT
+443 
-457 AYLQELPNKDFVQEL
+457 
-472 AMQCNC
+472 
-478 TEDEANEWNFTKTVQ
+478 
-493 GIMGGTD
+493 
-500 DSNDLNVWR
+500 
-509 RVLKNNFLDSAQPD
+509 
-523 NGRLYVDLQR
+523 
-533 VKPRFDAKHKWYRC
+533 
-547 EQCSEITPYL
+547 
-557 LRGKCPSCGF
+557 
-567 TGTHVLNEKEYQSLD
+567 
-582 FWRKPVVDALKDNKI
+582 
-597 HVIDTEEHT
+597 
-606 AQLSHKDQRMD
+606 
-617 LWSQTEHYELRFQ
+617 
-630 DLIQEGETPIDIL
+630 
-643 SSTTTM
+643 
-649 EVGIDIGSLVAVGLR
+649 
-664 NVPPMRE
+664 
-671 NYQQRA
+671 
-677 GRAGR
+677 
-682 RGASLSTIVTFCE
+682 
-695 DGPHDTLYFN
+695 
-705 NPVPMFRGDPRRPW
+705 
-719 IDIRSEK
+719 
-726 LLQRHLNMIALQE
+726 QRHLNMIALQE

-1050 SKHARK
+1050 SKYARK

-1101 AQSLAEAF
+1101 AQSLAEVF

-1202 LQLLDWGVNGELAD
+1202 LELLDWGVNGELAD

>member
-1 MDYLNRLSKTDVE
+1 
-14 SICKLIGSR
+14 
-23 DLKQNFQTNS
+23 
-33 NGFSRIK
+33 
-40 PGFRPKTISDE
+40 
-51 EAVTLTVQNVTTRF
+51 
-65 ISKFL
+65 
-70 NEKIQSL
+70 
-77 MDKIIGEQA
+77 
-86 NLTAKGIPSDDA
+86 
-98 HIIALANS
+98 
-106 PFYDN
+106 
-111 LDLYFRLEQPV
+111 
-122 RSSEEIGALK
+122 
-132 IAIRIAKRAHKPD
+132 
-145 SVEDTPTD
+145 
-153 RTTKLLKEELEAQ
+153 
-166 KEYARNKIQQ
+166 
-176 VQDLL
+176 
-181 KETQASLQATA
+181 
-192 EDATRLRDEK
+192 
-202 DELKNK
+202 
-208 LDLKEEELTRYRA
+208 
-221 LEKYSISNRIDTT
+221 
-234 DAKYPFKSL
+234 
-243 CKVFWAD
+243 
-250 GYVRLKR
+250 
-257 LSDIH
+257 
-262 HDEITG
+262 
-268 DYLEE
+268 
-273 FPTQR
+273 
-278 DLFSDQRSG
+278 
-287 TFQEGYVGVWDW
+287 
-299 HVIPNKKDPS
+299 
-309 RDFIETS
+309 
-316 YSSSQPTQI
+316 
-325 IIFKECDSVE
+325 
-335 KIIKKLTV
+335 
-343 GVSEKIYCDGVL
+343 
-355 FAYWNGKKYE
+355 
-365 GIYCHPKDLDI
+365 
-376 KIDRISLKQDVF
+376 
-388 RLPVFEVFASMLYQA
+388 
-403 GDCQVCTALNFG
+403 
-415 MPTKVVNVKDSMDVL
+415 
-430 KALLRKRLTWATS
+430 
-443 KQRGITNAAHQQIT
+443 
-457 AYLQELPNKDFVQEL
+457 
-472 AMQCNC
+472 
-478 TEDEANEWNFTKTVQ
+478 
-493 GIMGGTD
+493 
-500 DSNDLNVWR
+500 
-509 RVLKNNFLDSAQPD
+509 
-523 NGRLYVDLQR
+523 
-533 VKPRFDAKHKWYRC
+533 
-547 EQCSEITPYL
+547 
-557 LRGKCPSCGF
+557 
-567 TGTHVLNEKEYQSLD
+567 
-582 FWRKPVVDALKDNKI
+582 
-597 HVIDTEEHT
+597 
-606 AQLSHKDQRMD
+606 MD

-630 DLIQEGETPIDIL
+630 DLIQERETPIDIL

-827 LDALYEEGIIPTYSF
+827 LDALYEEGIMPTYSF

-1050 SKHARK
+1050 SKYARK

-1202 LQLLDWGVNGELAD
+1202 LELLDWGVNGELAD

-1275 YVSDAYIK
+1275 YVSDAYI
-1283 YAKPYAVQKILNV
+1283 

>member
-1 MDYLNRLSKTDVE
+1 M
-14 SICKLIGSR
+14 
-23 DLKQNFQTNS
+23 
-33 NGFSRIK
+33 
-40 PGFRPKTISDE
+40 
-51 EAVTLTVQNVTTRF
+51 
-65 ISKFL
+65 
-70 NEKIQSL
+70 
-77 MDKIIGEQA
+77 
-86 NLTAKGIPSDDA
+86 
-98 HIIALANS
+98 
-106 PFYDN
+106 
-111 LDLYFRLEQPV
+111 
-122 RSSEEIGALK
+122 
-132 IAIRIAKRAHKPD
+132 
-145 SVEDTPTD
+145 
-153 RTTKLLKEELEAQ
+153 
-166 KEYARNKIQQ
+166 
-176 VQDLL
+176 
-181 KETQASLQATA
+181 
-192 EDATRLRDEK
+192 
-202 DELKNK
+202 
-208 LDLKEEELTRYRA
+208 
-221 LEKYSISNRIDTT
+221 
-234 DAKYPFKSL
+234 
-243 CKVFWAD
+243 
-250 GYVRLKR
+250 
-257 LSDIH
+257 
-262 HDEITG
+262 
-268 DYLEE
+268 
-273 FPTQR
+273 
-278 DLFSDQRSG
+278 
-287 TFQEGYVGVWDW
+287 
-299 HVIPNKKDPS
+299 
-309 RDFIETS
+309 
-316 YSSSQPTQI
+316 
-325 IIFKECDSVE
+325 
-335 KIIKKLTV
+335 
-343 GVSEKIYCDGVL
+343 
-355 FAYWNGKKYE
+355 
-365 GIYCHPKDLDI
+365 
-376 KIDRISLKQDVF
+376 
-388 RLPVFEVFASMLYQA
+388 
-403 GDCQVCTALNFG
+403 
-415 MPTKVVNVKDSMDVL
+415 
-430 KALLRKRLTWATS
+430 
-443 KQRGITNAAHQQIT
+443 
-457 AYLQELPNKDFVQEL
+457 
-472 AMQCNC
+472 
-478 TEDEANEWNFTKTVQ
+478 
-493 GIMGGTD
+493 
-500 DSNDLNVWR
+500 
-509 RVLKNNFLDSAQPD
+509 
-523 NGRLYVDLQR
+523 
-533 VKPRFDAKHKWYRC
+533 
-547 EQCSEITPYL
+547 
-557 LRGKCPSCGF
+557 
-567 TGTHVLNEKEYQSLD
+567 NEKEYQSLD
-582 FWRKPVVDALKDNKI
+582 FWRKPVVDALKGNKI

-1050 SKHARK
+1050 SKYARK

>member
-1 MDYLNRLSKTDVE
+1 M
-14 SICKLIGSR
+14 
-23 DLKQNFQTNS
+23 
-33 NGFSRIK
+33 
-40 PGFRPKTISDE
+40 
-51 EAVTLTVQNVTTRF
+51 
-65 ISKFL
+65 
-70 NEKIQSL
+70 
-77 MDKIIGEQA
+77 
-86 NLTAKGIPSDDA
+86 
-98 HIIALANS
+98 
-106 PFYDN
+106 
-111 LDLYFRLEQPV
+111 
-122 RSSEEIGALK
+122 
-132 IAIRIAKRAHKPD
+132 
-145 SVEDTPTD
+145 
-153 RTTKLLKEELEAQ
+153 
-166 KEYARNKIQQ
+166 
-176 VQDLL
+176 
-181 KETQASLQATA
+181 
-192 EDATRLRDEK
+192 
-202 DELKNK
+202 
-208 LDLKEEELTRYRA
+208 
-221 LEKYSISNRIDTT
+221 
-234 DAKYPFKSL
+234 
-243 CKVFWAD
+243 
-250 GYVRLKR
+250 
-257 LSDIH
+257 
-262 HDEITG
+262 
-268 DYLEE
+268 
-273 FPTQR
+273 
-278 DLFSDQRSG
+278 
-287 TFQEGYVGVWDW
+287 
-299 HVIPNKKDPS
+299 
-309 RDFIETS
+309 
-316 YSSSQPTQI
+316 
-325 IIFKECDSVE
+325 
-335 KIIKKLTV
+335 
-343 GVSEKIYCDGVL
+343 
-355 FAYWNGKKYE
+355 
-365 GIYCHPKDLDI
+365 
-376 KIDRISLKQDVF
+376 
-388 RLPVFEVFASMLYQA
+388 
-403 GDCQVCTALNFG
+403 
-415 MPTKVVNVKDSMDVL
+415 
-430 KALLRKRLTWATS
+430 
-443 KQRGITNAAHQQIT
+443 
-457 AYLQELPNKDFVQEL
+457 
-472 AMQCNC
+472 
-478 TEDEANEWNFTKTVQ
+478 
-493 GIMGGTD
+493 
-500 DSNDLNVWR
+500 
-509 RVLKNNFLDSAQPD
+509 
-523 NGRLYVDLQR
+523 
-533 VKPRFDAKHKWYRC
+533 
-547 EQCSEITPYL
+547 
-557 LRGKCPSCGF
+557 
-567 TGTHVLNEKEYQSLD
+567 
-582 FWRKPVVDALKDNKI
+582 
-597 HVIDTEEHT
+597 
-606 AQLSHKDQRMD
+606 
-617 LWSQTEHYELRFQ
+617 
-630 DLIQEGETPIDIL
+630 
-643 SSTTTM
+643 
-649 EVGIDIGSLVAVGLR
+649 
-664 NVPPMRE
+664 
-671 NYQQRA
+671 
-677 GRAGR
+677 
-682 RGASLSTIVTFCE
+682 
-695 DGPHDTLYFN
+695 
-705 NPVPMFRGDPRRPW
+705 
-719 IDIRSEK
+719 
-726 LLQRHLNMIALQE
+726 QRHLNMIALQE

-827 LDALYEEGIIPTYSF
+827 LDALYEEGIMPTYSF

-1050 SKHARK
+1050 SKYARK

-1202 LQLLDWGVNGELAD
+1202 LELLDWGVNGELAD

>member
-1 MDYLNRLSKTDVE
+1 M
-14 SICKLIGSR
+14 
-23 DLKQNFQTNS
+23 
-33 NGFSRIK
+33 
-40 PGFRPKTISDE
+40 
-51 EAVTLTVQNVTTRF
+51 
-65 ISKFL
+65 
-70 NEKIQSL
+70 
-77 MDKIIGEQA
+77 
-86 NLTAKGIPSDDA
+86 
-98 HIIALANS
+98 
-106 PFYDN
+106 
-111 LDLYFRLEQPV
+111 
-122 RSSEEIGALK
+122 
-132 IAIRIAKRAHKPD
+132 
-145 SVEDTPTD
+145 
-153 RTTKLLKEELEAQ
+153 
-166 KEYARNKIQQ
+166 
-176 VQDLL
+176 
-181 KETQASLQATA
+181 
-192 EDATRLRDEK
+192 
-202 DELKNK
+202 
-208 LDLKEEELTRYRA
+208 
-221 LEKYSISNRIDTT
+221 
-234 DAKYPFKSL
+234 
-243 CKVFWAD
+243 
-250 GYVRLKR
+250 
-257 LSDIH
+257 
-262 HDEITG
+262 
-268 DYLEE
+268 
-273 FPTQR
+273 
-278 DLFSDQRSG
+278 
-287 TFQEGYVGVWDW
+287 
-299 HVIPNKKDPS
+299 
-309 RDFIETS
+309 
-316 YSSSQPTQI
+316 
-325 IIFKECDSVE
+325 
-335 KIIKKLTV
+335 
-343 GVSEKIYCDGVL
+343 
-355 FAYWNGKKYE
+355 
-365 GIYCHPKDLDI
+365 
-376 KIDRISLKQDVF
+376 
-388 RLPVFEVFASMLYQA
+388 
-403 GDCQVCTALNFG
+403 
-415 MPTKVVNVKDSMDVL
+415 
-430 KALLRKRLTWATS
+430 
-443 KQRGITNAAHQQIT
+443 
-457 AYLQELPNKDFVQEL
+457 
-472 AMQCNC
+472 
-478 TEDEANEWNFTKTVQ
+478 
-493 GIMGGTD
+493 
-500 DSNDLNVWR
+500 
-509 RVLKNNFLDSAQPD
+509 
-523 NGRLYVDLQR
+523 
-533 VKPRFDAKHKWYRC
+533 
-547 EQCSEITPYL
+547 
-557 LRGKCPSCGF
+557 
-567 TGTHVLNEKEYQSLD
+567 NEKEYQSLD
-582 FWRKPVVDALKDNKI
+582 FWRKPVVDALKGNKI

-818 ASANKQKTL
+818 ASANKQKIL

-1043 GVLRPYK
+1043 GVLRP
-1050 SKHARK
+1050 
-1056 PCNHRNA
+1056 
-1063 RNVNI
+1063 
-1068 GYDFITDMLVLE
+1068 L
-1080 IKLDEQKMDIHRTDN
+1080 
-1095 PWLTRA
+1095 
-1101 AQSLAEAF
+1101 
-1109 RLAASKELDIEFT
+1109 
-1122 ELVTGYRI
+1122 
-1130 RTNNAGAFVDVYLYD
+1130 
-1145 SLSSGAGYAVSVAD
+1145 
-1159 NIETLLNRIRELLAS
+1159 
-1174 CDCGNACHKCLKHYR
+1174 
-1189 NQYVHGL
+1189 
-1196 LDRFAA
+1196 
-1202 LQLLDWGVNGELAD
+1202 
-1216 SLTVEGQKALLLPLE
+1216 
-1231 SILRVSGCTLL
+1231 
-1242 VTNNEI
+1242 
-1248 VAKHRGREVKLVVY
+1248 
-1262 PAMWKEPREDGTI
+1262 
-1275 YVSDAYIK
+1275 
-1283 YAKPYAVQKILNV
+1283 

>member
-1 MDYLNRLSKTDVE
+1 M
-14 SICKLIGSR
+14 
-23 DLKQNFQTNS
+23 
-33 NGFSRIK
+33 
-40 PGFRPKTISDE
+40 
-51 EAVTLTVQNVTTRF
+51 
-65 ISKFL
+65 
-70 NEKIQSL
+70 
-77 MDKIIGEQA
+77 
-86 NLTAKGIPSDDA
+86 
-98 HIIALANS
+98 
-106 PFYDN
+106 
-111 LDLYFRLEQPV
+111 
-122 RSSEEIGALK
+122 
-132 IAIRIAKRAHKPD
+132 
-145 SVEDTPTD
+145 
-153 RTTKLLKEELEAQ
+153 
-166 KEYARNKIQQ
+166 
-176 VQDLL
+176 
-181 KETQASLQATA
+181 
-192 EDATRLRDEK
+192 
-202 DELKNK
+202 
-208 LDLKEEELTRYRA
+208 
-221 LEKYSISNRIDTT
+221 
-234 DAKYPFKSL
+234 
-243 CKVFWAD
+243 
-250 GYVRLKR
+250 
-257 LSDIH
+257 
-262 HDEITG
+262 
-268 DYLEE
+268 
-273 FPTQR
+273 
-278 DLFSDQRSG
+278 
-287 TFQEGYVGVWDW
+287 
-299 HVIPNKKDPS
+299 
-309 RDFIETS
+309 
-316 YSSSQPTQI
+316 
-325 IIFKECDSVE
+325 
-335 KIIKKLTV
+335 
-343 GVSEKIYCDGVL
+343 
-355 FAYWNGKKYE
+355 
-365 GIYCHPKDLDI
+365 
-376 KIDRISLKQDVF
+376 
-388 RLPVFEVFASMLYQA
+388 
-403 GDCQVCTALNFG
+403 
-415 MPTKVVNVKDSMDVL
+415 
-430 KALLRKRLTWATS
+430 
-443 KQRGITNAAHQQIT
+443 
-457 AYLQELPNKDFVQEL
+457 
-472 AMQCNC
+472 
-478 TEDEANEWNFTKTVQ
+478 
-493 GIMGGTD
+493 
-500 DSNDLNVWR
+500 
-509 RVLKNNFLDSAQPD
+509 
-523 NGRLYVDLQR
+523 
-533 VKPRFDAKHKWYRC
+533 
-547 EQCSEITPYL
+547 
-557 LRGKCPSCGF
+557 
-567 TGTHVLNEKEYQSLD
+567 
-582 FWRKPVVDALKDNKI
+582 
-597 HVIDTEEHT
+597 
-606 AQLSHKDQRMD
+606 
-617 LWSQTEHYELRFQ
+617 
-630 DLIQEGETPIDIL
+630 
-643 SSTTTM
+643 
-649 EVGIDIGSLVAVGLR
+649 
-664 NVPPMRE
+664 
-671 NYQQRA
+671 
-677 GRAGR
+677 
-682 RGASLSTIVTFCE
+682 
-695 DGPHDTLYFN
+695 
-705 NPVPMFRGDPRRPW
+705 
-719 IDIRSEK
+719 
-726 LLQRHLNMIALQE
+726 
-739 FLASKHS
+739 
-746 SLDELP
+746 DELP

-1050 SKHARK
+1050 SKYARK
-1056 PCNHRNA
+1056 PCSHRNA

-1202 LQLLDWGVNGELAD
+1202 LELLDWGVNGELAD

>member
-1 MDYLNRLSKTDVE
+1 M
-14 SICKLIGSR
+14 
-23 DLKQNFQTNS
+23 
-33 NGFSRIK
+33 
-40 PGFRPKTISDE
+40 
-51 EAVTLTVQNVTTRF
+51 
-65 ISKFL
+65 
-70 NEKIQSL
+70 
-77 MDKIIGEQA
+77 
-86 NLTAKGIPSDDA
+86 
-98 HIIALANS
+98 
-106 PFYDN
+106 
-111 LDLYFRLEQPV
+111 
-122 RSSEEIGALK
+122 
-132 IAIRIAKRAHKPD
+132 
-145 SVEDTPTD
+145 
-153 RTTKLLKEELEAQ
+153 
-166 KEYARNKIQQ
+166 
-176 VQDLL
+176 
-181 KETQASLQATA
+181 
-192 EDATRLRDEK
+192 
-202 DELKNK
+202 
-208 LDLKEEELTRYRA
+208 
-221 LEKYSISNRIDTT
+221 
-234 DAKYPFKSL
+234 
-243 CKVFWAD
+243 
-250 GYVRLKR
+250 
-257 LSDIH
+257 
-262 HDEITG
+262 
-268 DYLEE
+268 
-273 FPTQR
+273 
-278 DLFSDQRSG
+278 
-287 TFQEGYVGVWDW
+287 
-299 HVIPNKKDPS
+299 
-309 RDFIETS
+309 
-316 YSSSQPTQI
+316 
-325 IIFKECDSVE
+325 
-335 KIIKKLTV
+335 
-343 GVSEKIYCDGVL
+343 
-355 FAYWNGKKYE
+355 
-365 GIYCHPKDLDI
+365 
-376 KIDRISLKQDVF
+376 
-388 RLPVFEVFASMLYQA
+388 
-403 GDCQVCTALNFG
+403 
-415 MPTKVVNVKDSMDVL
+415 
-430 KALLRKRLTWATS
+430 
-443 KQRGITNAAHQQIT
+443 
-457 AYLQELPNKDFVQEL
+457 
-472 AMQCNC
+472 
-478 TEDEANEWNFTKTVQ
+478 
-493 GIMGGTD
+493 
-500 DSNDLNVWR
+500 
-509 RVLKNNFLDSAQPD
+509 
-523 NGRLYVDLQR
+523 
-533 VKPRFDAKHKWYRC
+533 
-547 EQCSEITPYL
+547 
-557 LRGKCPSCGF
+557 
-567 TGTHVLNEKEYQSLD
+567 NEKEYQSLD
-582 FWRKPVVDALKDNKI
+582 FWRKPVVDALKGNKI

-630 DLIQEGETPIDIL
+630 DLIQERETPIDIL

-827 LDALYEEGIIPTYSF
+827 LDALYEEGIMPTYSF

-1050 SKHARK
+1050 SKYARK

-1202 LQLLDWGVNGELAD
+1202 LELLDWGVNGELAD

>member
-1 MDYLNRLSKTDVE
+1 
-14 SICKLIGSR
+14 
-23 DLKQNFQTNS
+23 
-33 NGFSRIK
+33 
-40 PGFRPKTISDE
+40 
-51 EAVTLTVQNVTTRF
+51 
-65 ISKFL
+65 
-70 NEKIQSL
+70 
-77 MDKIIGEQA
+77 
-86 NLTAKGIPSDDA
+86 
-98 HIIALANS
+98 
-106 PFYDN
+106 
-111 LDLYFRLEQPV
+111 
-122 RSSEEIGALK
+122 
-132 IAIRIAKRAHKPD
+132 
-145 SVEDTPTD
+145 
-153 RTTKLLKEELEAQ
+153 
-166 KEYARNKIQQ
+166 
-176 VQDLL
+176 
-181 KETQASLQATA
+181 
-192 EDATRLRDEK
+192 
-202 DELKNK
+202 
-208 LDLKEEELTRYRA
+208 
-221 LEKYSISNRIDTT
+221 
-234 DAKYPFKSL
+234 
-243 CKVFWAD
+243 
-250 GYVRLKR
+250 
-257 LSDIH
+257 
-262 HDEITG
+262 
-268 DYLEE
+268 
-273 FPTQR
+273 
-278 DLFSDQRSG
+278 
-287 TFQEGYVGVWDW
+287 
-299 HVIPNKKDPS
+299 
-309 RDFIETS
+309 
-316 YSSSQPTQI
+316 
-325 IIFKECDSVE
+325 
-335 KIIKKLTV
+335 
-343 GVSEKIYCDGVL
+343 
-355 FAYWNGKKYE
+355 
-365 GIYCHPKDLDI
+365 
-376 KIDRISLKQDVF
+376 
-388 RLPVFEVFASMLYQA
+388 
-403 GDCQVCTALNFG
+403 
-415 MPTKVVNVKDSMDVL
+415 
-430 KALLRKRLTWATS
+430 
-443 KQRGITNAAHQQIT
+443 
-457 AYLQELPNKDFVQEL
+457 
-472 AMQCNC
+472 
-478 TEDEANEWNFTKTVQ
+478 
-493 GIMGGTD
+493 
-500 DSNDLNVWR
+500 
-509 RVLKNNFLDSAQPD
+509 
-523 NGRLYVDLQR
+523 
-533 VKPRFDAKHKWYRC
+533 
-547 EQCSEITPYL
+547 
-557 LRGKCPSCGF
+557 
-567 TGTHVLNEKEYQSLD
+567 
-582 FWRKPVVDALKDNKI
+582 
-597 HVIDTEEHT
+597 
-606 AQLSHKDQRMD
+606 MD

-1050 SKHARK
+1050 SKYARK
-1056 PCNHRNA
+1056 PCSHRNA

-1101 AQSLAEAF
+1101 AQSMAEAF

-1202 LQLLDWGVNGELAD
+1202 LELLDWGVNGELAD

>member
-1 MDYLNRLSKTDVE
+1 M
-14 SICKLIGSR
+14 
-23 DLKQNFQTNS
+23 
-33 NGFSRIK
+33 
-40 PGFRPKTISDE
+40 
-51 EAVTLTVQNVTTRF
+51 
-65 ISKFL
+65 
-70 NEKIQSL
+70 
-77 MDKIIGEQA
+77 
-86 NLTAKGIPSDDA
+86 
-98 HIIALANS
+98 
-106 PFYDN
+106 
-111 LDLYFRLEQPV
+111 
-122 RSSEEIGALK
+122 
-132 IAIRIAKRAHKPD
+132 
-145 SVEDTPTD
+145 
-153 RTTKLLKEELEAQ
+153 
-166 KEYARNKIQQ
+166 
-176 VQDLL
+176 
-181 KETQASLQATA
+181 
-192 EDATRLRDEK
+192 
-202 DELKNK
+202 
-208 LDLKEEELTRYRA
+208 
-221 LEKYSISNRIDTT
+221 
-234 DAKYPFKSL
+234 
-243 CKVFWAD
+243 
-250 GYVRLKR
+250 
-257 LSDIH
+257 
-262 HDEITG
+262 
-268 DYLEE
+268 
-273 FPTQR
+273 
-278 DLFSDQRSG
+278 
-287 TFQEGYVGVWDW
+287 
-299 HVIPNKKDPS
+299 
-309 RDFIETS
+309 
-316 YSSSQPTQI
+316 
-325 IIFKECDSVE
+325 
-335 KIIKKLTV
+335 
-343 GVSEKIYCDGVL
+343 
-355 FAYWNGKKYE
+355 
-365 GIYCHPKDLDI
+365 
-376 KIDRISLKQDVF
+376 
-388 RLPVFEVFASMLYQA
+388 
-403 GDCQVCTALNFG
+403 
-415 MPTKVVNVKDSMDVL
+415 
-430 KALLRKRLTWATS
+430 
-443 KQRGITNAAHQQIT
+443 
-457 AYLQELPNKDFVQEL
+457 
-472 AMQCNC
+472 
-478 TEDEANEWNFTKTVQ
+478 
-493 GIMGGTD
+493 
-500 DSNDLNVWR
+500 
-509 RVLKNNFLDSAQPD
+509 
-523 NGRLYVDLQR
+523 
-533 VKPRFDAKHKWYRC
+533 KPRFDAKHKWYRC

-582 FWRKPVVDALKDNKI
+582 FWRKPVVDALKGNKI

-1050 SKHARK
+1050 SKYARK
-1056 PCNHRNA
+1056 PCSHRNA

-1202 LQLLDWGVNGELAD
+1202 LELLDWGVNGELAD

>member
-1 MDYLNRLSKTDVE
+1 
-14 SICKLIGSR
+14 
-23 DLKQNFQTNS
+23 
-33 NGFSRIK
+33 
-40 PGFRPKTISDE
+40 
-51 EAVTLTVQNVTTRF
+51 
-65 ISKFL
+65 
-70 NEKIQSL
+70 
-77 MDKIIGEQA
+77 
-86 NLTAKGIPSDDA
+86 
-98 HIIALANS
+98 
-106 PFYDN
+106 
-111 LDLYFRLEQPV
+111 
-122 RSSEEIGALK
+122 
-132 IAIRIAKRAHKPD
+132 
-145 SVEDTPTD
+145 
-153 RTTKLLKEELEAQ
+153 
-166 KEYARNKIQQ
+166 
-176 VQDLL
+176 
-181 KETQASLQATA
+181 
-192 EDATRLRDEK
+192 
-202 DELKNK
+202 
-208 LDLKEEELTRYRA
+208 
-221 LEKYSISNRIDTT
+221 
-234 DAKYPFKSL
+234 
-243 CKVFWAD
+243 
-250 GYVRLKR
+250 
-257 LSDIH
+257 
-262 HDEITG
+262 
-268 DYLEE
+268 
-273 FPTQR
+273 
-278 DLFSDQRSG
+278 
-287 TFQEGYVGVWDW
+287 
-299 HVIPNKKDPS
+299 
-309 RDFIETS
+309 
-316 YSSSQPTQI
+316 
-325 IIFKECDSVE
+325 
-335 KIIKKLTV
+335 
-343 GVSEKIYCDGVL
+343 
-355 FAYWNGKKYE
+355 
-365 GIYCHPKDLDI
+365 
-376 KIDRISLKQDVF
+376 
-388 RLPVFEVFASMLYQA
+388 
-403 GDCQVCTALNFG
+403 
-415 MPTKVVNVKDSMDVL
+415 
-430 KALLRKRLTWATS
+430 
-443 KQRGITNAAHQQIT
+443 
-457 AYLQELPNKDFVQEL
+457 
-472 AMQCNC
+472 
-478 TEDEANEWNFTKTVQ
+478 
-493 GIMGGTD
+493 
-500 DSNDLNVWR
+500 
-509 RVLKNNFLDSAQPD
+509 
-523 NGRLYVDLQR
+523 
-533 VKPRFDAKHKWYRC
+533 
-547 EQCSEITPYL
+547 
-557 LRGKCPSCGF
+557 
-567 TGTHVLNEKEYQSLD
+567 
-582 FWRKPVVDALKDNKI
+582 
-597 HVIDTEEHT
+597 
-606 AQLSHKDQRMD
+606 MD

-630 DLIQEGETPIDIL
+630 DLIQERETPIDIL

-827 LDALYEEGIIPTYSF
+827 LDALYEEGIMPTYSF

-1050 SKHARK
+1050 SKYARK

-1202 LQLLDWGVNGELAD
+1202 LELLDWGVNGELAD

>member
-1 MDYLNRLSKTDVE
+1 
-14 SICKLIGSR
+14 
-23 DLKQNFQTNS
+23 
-33 NGFSRIK
+33 
-40 PGFRPKTISDE
+40 
-51 EAVTLTVQNVTTRF
+51 
-65 ISKFL
+65 
-70 NEKIQSL
+70 
-77 MDKIIGEQA
+77 
-86 NLTAKGIPSDDA
+86 
-98 HIIALANS
+98 
-106 PFYDN
+106 
-111 LDLYFRLEQPV
+111 
-122 RSSEEIGALK
+122 
-132 IAIRIAKRAHKPD
+132 
-145 SVEDTPTD
+145 
-153 RTTKLLKEELEAQ
+153 
-166 KEYARNKIQQ
+166 
-176 VQDLL
+176 
-181 KETQASLQATA
+181 
-192 EDATRLRDEK
+192 
-202 DELKNK
+202 
-208 LDLKEEELTRYRA
+208 
-221 LEKYSISNRIDTT
+221 
-234 DAKYPFKSL
+234 
-243 CKVFWAD
+243 
-250 GYVRLKR
+250 
-257 LSDIH
+257 
-262 HDEITG
+262 
-268 DYLEE
+268 
-273 FPTQR
+273 
-278 DLFSDQRSG
+278 
-287 TFQEGYVGVWDW
+287 
-299 HVIPNKKDPS
+299 
-309 RDFIETS
+309 
-316 YSSSQPTQI
+316 
-325 IIFKECDSVE
+325 
-335 KIIKKLTV
+335 
-343 GVSEKIYCDGVL
+343 
-355 FAYWNGKKYE
+355 
-365 GIYCHPKDLDI
+365 
-376 KIDRISLKQDVF
+376 
-388 RLPVFEVFASMLYQA
+388 ML
-403 GDCQVCTALNFG
+403 
-415 MPTKVVNVKDSMDVL
+415 
-430 KALLRKRLTWATS
+430 
-443 KQRGITNAAHQQIT
+443 
-457 AYLQELPNKDFVQEL
+457 
-472 AMQCNC
+472 
-478 TEDEANEWNFTKTVQ
+478 
-493 GIMGGTD
+493 
-500 DSNDLNVWR
+500 
-509 RVLKNNFLDSAQPD
+509 
-523 NGRLYVDLQR
+523 
-533 VKPRFDAKHKWYRC
+533 
-547 EQCSEITPYL
+547 
-557 LRGKCPSCGF
+557 
-567 TGTHVLNEKEYQSLD
+567 
-582 FWRKPVVDALKDNKI
+582 
-597 HVIDTEEHT
+597 
-606 AQLSHKDQRMD
+606 
-617 LWSQTEHYELRFQ
+617 
-630 DLIQEGETPIDIL
+630 LIQEGETPIDIL

-1050 SKHARK
+1050 SKYARK
-1056 PCNHRNA
+1056 PCSHRNA

-1202 LQLLDWGVNGELAD
+1202 LELLDWGVNGELAD

>member
-1 MDYLNRLSKTDVE
+1 
-14 SICKLIGSR
+14 
-23 DLKQNFQTNS
+23 
-33 NGFSRIK
+33 
-40 PGFRPKTISDE
+40 
-51 EAVTLTVQNVTTRF
+51 
-65 ISKFL
+65 
-70 NEKIQSL
+70 
-77 MDKIIGEQA
+77 
-86 NLTAKGIPSDDA
+86 
-98 HIIALANS
+98 
-106 PFYDN
+106 
-111 LDLYFRLEQPV
+111 
-122 RSSEEIGALK
+122 
-132 IAIRIAKRAHKPD
+132 
-145 SVEDTPTD
+145 
-153 RTTKLLKEELEAQ
+153 
-166 KEYARNKIQQ
+166 
-176 VQDLL
+176 
-181 KETQASLQATA
+181 
-192 EDATRLRDEK
+192 
-202 DELKNK
+202 
-208 LDLKEEELTRYRA
+208 
-221 LEKYSISNRIDTT
+221 
-234 DAKYPFKSL
+234 
-243 CKVFWAD
+243 
-250 GYVRLKR
+250 
-257 LSDIH
+257 
-262 HDEITG
+262 
-268 DYLEE
+268 
-273 FPTQR
+273 
-278 DLFSDQRSG
+278 
-287 TFQEGYVGVWDW
+287 
-299 HVIPNKKDPS
+299 
-309 RDFIETS
+309 
-316 YSSSQPTQI
+316 
-325 IIFKECDSVE
+325 
-335 KIIKKLTV
+335 
-343 GVSEKIYCDGVL
+343 
-355 FAYWNGKKYE
+355 
-365 GIYCHPKDLDI
+365 
-376 KIDRISLKQDVF
+376 
-388 RLPVFEVFASMLYQA
+388 ML
-403 GDCQVCTALNFG
+403 
-415 MPTKVVNVKDSMDVL
+415 
-430 KALLRKRLTWATS
+430 
-443 KQRGITNAAHQQIT
+443 
-457 AYLQELPNKDFVQEL
+457 
-472 AMQCNC
+472 
-478 TEDEANEWNFTKTVQ
+478 
-493 GIMGGTD
+493 
-500 DSNDLNVWR
+500 
-509 RVLKNNFLDSAQPD
+509 
-523 NGRLYVDLQR
+523 
-533 VKPRFDAKHKWYRC
+533 
-547 EQCSEITPYL
+547 
-557 LRGKCPSCGF
+557 
-567 TGTHVLNEKEYQSLD
+567 
-582 FWRKPVVDALKDNKI
+582 
-597 HVIDTEEHT
+597 
-606 AQLSHKDQRMD
+606 
-617 LWSQTEHYELRFQ
+617 
-630 DLIQEGETPIDIL
+630 
-643 SSTTTM
+643 
-649 EVGIDIGSLVAVGLR
+649 
-664 NVPPMRE
+664 
-671 NYQQRA
+671 
-677 GRAGR
+677 
-682 RGASLSTIVTFCE
+682 
-695 DGPHDTLYFN
+695 
-705 NPVPMFRGDPRRPW
+705 RGDPRRPW

-818 ASANKQKTL
+818 ASANKQKIL

-1050 SKHARK
+1050 SKYARK
-1056 PCNHRNA
+1056 PCSHRNA

-1202 LQLLDWGVNGELAD
+1202 LELLDWGVNGELAD